1 MFLFVF
7 SFSRIHKDR
16 AKLIVDQ
23 HAEMIQWPQT
33 RSLEDF
39 NLEKMGTEKLPIISS
54 HEKSDYIISD
64 ISVENEGKYNRLFT
78 LGGIANH
85 S

>member
-7 SFSRIHKDR
+7 SFSRIRKDR
-16 AKLIVDQ
+16 IVDR
-23 HAEMIQWPQT
+23 HAEMIQWPQP

-39 NLEKMGTEKLPIISS
+39 NLKKISTEKLPIISS

-64 ISVENEGKYNRLFT
+64 VSVENEGKYNR
-78 LGGIANH
+78 
-85 S
+85 